1 MYGVESFP
9 RSECPYE
16 APDKCSGFQPQSCCE
31 RVQSATEGNGTIT
44 PTSVTEESG
53 ATTPTSET
61 EESGVTTATSLSSSL
76 VIALI
81 SLYALC

>member
-1 MYGVESFP
+1 MYGVESLP

-31 RVQSATEGNGTIT
+31 RVQSATEGNGTI
-44 PTSVTEESG
+44 SV
-53 ATTPTSET
+53 T

-76 VIALI
+76 IIALI

>member
-1 MYGVESFP
+1 MYGVESLP

-31 RVQSATEGNGTIT
+31 RVQSATEGNGTI
-44 PTSVTEESG
+44 SV
-53 ATTPTSET
+53 T

>member
-1 MYGVESFP
+1 MYGVASFP

-31 RVQSATEGNGTIT
+31 RVQSATDGNRTIT
-44 PTSVTEESG
+44 PTSV
-53 ATTPTSET
+53 T

>member
-1 MYGVESFP
+1 MYGVESLP

-16 APDKCSGFQPQSCCE
+16 APDKCSRFQPQSCCE
-31 RVQSATEGNGTIT
+31 RVQSATEGNGTI
-44 PTSVTEESG
+44 SV
-53 ATTPTSET
+53 T